1 MQAGY
6 AIVAEEILAE
16 DGHTYELIVA
26 DYAPAEAYLNE
37 QALMFGPLLM
47 QAKNPVFISKW
58 RQEILKQE
66 EILTHLEQAKV
77 VPLAKKT
84 QILATIKKIEGVLNG
99 IS

>member
-1 MQAGY
+1 
-6 AIVAEEILAE
+6 
-16 DGHTYELIVA
+16 
-26 DYAPAEAYLNE
+26 
-37 QALMFGPLLM
+37 MFGPLLM

-77 VPLAKKT
+77 VPLAKKA
-84 QILATIKKIEGVLNG
+84 QILATIKEIEGVLNG